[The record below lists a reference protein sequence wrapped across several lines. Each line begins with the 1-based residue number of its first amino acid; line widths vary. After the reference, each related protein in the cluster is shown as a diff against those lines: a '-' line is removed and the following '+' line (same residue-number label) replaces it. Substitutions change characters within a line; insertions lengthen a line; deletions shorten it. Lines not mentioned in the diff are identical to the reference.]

1 MLVDQALVV
10 PVELLLYLILRVA
23 SGHSLQH
30 NSKIACSDT
39 GFVHDSLVG
48 LLSAFDNVDRE
59 PPQHCYKHR
68 QPCLDITQ
76 LK

>member
-10 PVELLLYLILRVA
+10 PIKLLLNLFLRVA

-30 NSKIACSDT
+30 DSKIACSDT
-39 GFVHDSLVG
+39 GLVHDSLVG
-48 LLSAFDNVDRE
+48 LLGAFSNVDSE

-68 QPCLDITQ
+68 QPRLDITQ